1 MSRWEEGISYPL
13 CNLFWGLSTHKSAKI
28 AIFSNFRL
36 ICLCFSSL
44 RGSALI
50 AQFGRAL
57 VL

>member
-28 AIFSNFRL
+28 AIFFQFSW
-36 ICLCFSSL
+36 ICFSSL